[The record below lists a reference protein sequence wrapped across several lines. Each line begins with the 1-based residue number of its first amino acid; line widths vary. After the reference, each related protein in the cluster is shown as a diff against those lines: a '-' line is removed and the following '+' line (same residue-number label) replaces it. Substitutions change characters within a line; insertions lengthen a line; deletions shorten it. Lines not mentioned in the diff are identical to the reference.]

1 MQRELTKAKSE
12 IVQLN
17 DDMNIKNQRIQILES
32 QKLKSS
38 LISKEE
44 DDTLTK
50 MRNKINRT
58 SSTFEAIRQSK

>member
-1 MQRELTKAKSE
+1 LQRELNRAKSE
-12 IVQLN
+12 VVQLN
-17 DDMNIKNQRIQILES
+17 DDMNIKIQRIQILEN
-32 QKLKSS
+32 QKMKSG
-38 LISKEE
+38 LMSKDE

>member
-1 MQRELTKAKSE
+1 MQRELNRAKSE
-12 IVQLN
+12 VVQLN
-17 DDMNIKNQRIQILES
+17 DDMNIKIQRIQILEN
-32 QKLKSS
+32 QKMKSG
-38 LISKEE
+38 LMSKDE